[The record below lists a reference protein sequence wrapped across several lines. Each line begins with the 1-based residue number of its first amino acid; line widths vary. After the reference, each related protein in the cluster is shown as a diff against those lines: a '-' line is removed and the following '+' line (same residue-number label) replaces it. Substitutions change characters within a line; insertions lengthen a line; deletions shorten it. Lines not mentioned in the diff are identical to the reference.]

1 MGVILTAA
9 FVVATGCAKPA
20 VGPGGAAPVAQVAPS
35 PPVHTAEFAAGVTAF
50 DQQDYV
56 GAKASFEAAF
66 KANPQDY
73 EALWNLGQA
82 CEKLGDNQSAASAY
96 RAEIAIK
103 PDADKAFA
111 ELATLYVADG
121 SIDKALATATEGL
134 TNHPGSAVLHG
145 AMGLALAT
153 RGDKDE
159 AMKEFVQAIQLD
171 GRDPSLQYL
180 LAVWLNRWH
189 ERGAAAHLELALQLI
204 QNDYAMVVSIG
215 HEYRMA
221 GEFDGCVRTLSTAI
235 QTRDGGEARTERA
248 LCKLGLKD
256 EAAALSD
263 LKIAV
268 TVEPNYPQA
277 HFFLAGRLAGTKHY
291 REAAEE
297 YAIYL
302 RLAPEGSLAEQ
313 ASQRLAAAQDALAH
327 DKDAA
332 TAASPKKKGH

>member
-1 MGVILTAA
+1 VGAILTIA
-9 FVVATGCAKPA
+9 FVTACGGSTPA
-20 VGPGGAAPVAQVAPS
+20 VAPARPTAVAAPA
-35 PPVHTAEFAAGVTAF
+35 PPVHTPEFAAGIAAF
-50 DQQDYV
+50 DQGDYV

-66 KANPQDY
+66 KGNPQDY

-82 CEKLGDNQSAASAY
+82 CEKLGDNQGAATAY
-96 RAEIAIK
+96 RAEIAMK
-103 PDADKAFA
+103 PDADRAFA
-111 ELATLYVADG
+111 ELATLYVAEG
-121 SIDKALATATEGL
+121 NTDKALATASEGL
-134 TNHPGSAVLHG
+134 ANRPGSAVLHG

-153 RGDKDE
+153 RGDKDT
-159 AMKEFVQAIQLD
+159 AMQQFVQAIQLD
-171 GRDPSLQYL
+171 GRDPNLEYL

-189 ERGAAAHLELALQLI
+189 ERGAAAHLDLALPLV

-221 GEFDGCVRTLSTAI
+221 GEFDSCVRTLSTAI
-235 QTRDGGEARTERA
+235 QARDGGEARTERA

-263 LKIAV
+263 LKNAV

-277 HFFLAGRLAGTKHY
+277 HFFLAGRLAGSKHY

-313 ASQRLAAAQDALAH
+313 ASVRLAAAQDAAAH
-327 DKDAA
+327 EKDA
-332 TAASPKKKGH
+332 TASKKKAR